1 MTHATIQTRLC
12 PHCANSIASDA
23 LTCPYCKEDLLV
35 LGSPV
40 EPEWP
45 MRDEDS
51 GPLSV
56 PAEKEKLA
64 IKSNAILILGLLVFA
79 LGVYLVGGNKER
91 SDLNPVLVEQQQGL
105 KEKDE
110 RIRDLEA
117 QLSQLRQ
124 DHQGTSGQID
134 ELKAKLE
141 ESQKDLATTH
151 ARLVEANRA
160 IDRSA
165 ASRVATTERRPAP
178 RTADVAPSAL
188 PSPAGARRAAAESGV
203 YQTTR
208 SASVYEEPSGSARVV
223 MQIARGT
230 QVTVV
235 RSTGDWLEIRSKHG
249 NPPGF
254 IRADDVSLISRSN

>member
-1 MTHATIQTRLC
+1 MTRTTIQTRLC

-23 LTCPYCKEDLLV
+23 LTCPYCKKDLLV
-35 LGSPV
+35 LGSPA

-51 GPLSV
+51 GPLPV
-56 PAEKEKLA
+56 PAEKEKLT

-79 LGVYLVGGNKER
+79 LGVYLVGGNQER
-91 SDLNPVLVEQQQGL
+91 SDLNPVLAGQQQGL

-134 ELKAKLE
+134 ELKARLE
-141 ESQKDLATTH
+141 ESQKDLATTR
-151 ARLVEANRA
+151 ASLVEAKRA

-165 ASRVATTERRPAP
+165 ASRVATTERPAP
-178 RTADVAPSAL
+178 RTADVPPSA
-188 PSPAGARRAAAESGV
+188 PPPAGARRVAAELGV

-235 RSTGDWLEIRSKHG
+235 RSTGDWYEIRSKHG

-254 IRADDVSLISRSN
+254 IRAGDLSLISRSN

>member
-1 MTHATIQTRLC
+1 MTHATVQIHLC

-35 LGSPV
+35 LGSPA

-51 GPLSV
+51 GPLPV
-56 PAEKEKLA
+56 PAEKEKLT
-64 IKSNAILILGLLVFA
+64 IKSNAILILGLLMFA
-79 LGVYLVGGNKER
+79 LGVYLVGGNQER
-91 SDLNPVLVEQQQGL
+91 SDLNPVLVGQQQGL

-124 DHQGTSGQID
+124 EHQGTSGQID

-141 ESQKDLATTH
+141 ESQKDLATTR
-151 ARLVEANRA
+151 ASLVEANRA
-160 IDRSA
+160 IERSA
-165 ASRVATTERRPAP
+165 ASRIGTTERPAP
-178 RTADVAPSAL
+178 RTGDVAPGAPSSSARI
-188 PSPAGARRAAAESGV
+188 RRAAAEPGI
-203 YQTTR
+203 YETTR
-208 SASVYEEPSGSARVV
+208 PAAVYEEPSGSARVV
-223 MQIARGT
+223 TQVARGT

-235 RSTGDWLEIRSKHG
+235 RSVGDWVEVRSKHG